1 MTATAREFQRLYHE
15 LRDQTLGRTRWLGRT
30 VVKSPTDLMIL
41 QEIIAETRPELIIET
56 GVLAG
61 GTTYFLATLLDLLEI
76 DGRVIGVDV
85 DLSQA
90 SGPHAKHPRIELIEG
105 SSTDPEIVER
115 LRALAAGKRVMVD
128 LDADHHAAH
137 VIAELDALAPLVSPG
152 CYLVVEDTWMG
163 RSVRPEEAPG
173 PADALD
179 QWLERGQP
187 FEIDRWRERL
197 LLTSNAGGYLRRV
210 PENDPGPGGPPR
222 LDSFFVPE
230 LESAEQARA
239 SGAGPEAMTPEQI
252 ARDRHQREFDELR
265 RYCDSLEAELAEL
278 GRPRSPSGL
287 R

>member
-30 VVKSPTDLMIL
+30 VVKSPTDLIIL
-41 QEIIAETRPELIIET
+41 QEIVAETRPELIIET

-61 GTTYFLATLLDLLEI
+61 GTTVYLATLMDLLEI
-76 DGRVIGVDV
+76 DGRVVGIDI
-85 DLSQA
+85 DLSLA
-90 SGPHAKHPRIELIEG
+90 AGPHAEHPRIELIEG
-105 SSTDPEIVER
+105 SSTDPEIVAR
-115 LRALAAGKRVMVD
+115 LRKMAAGKRVMVD
-128 LDADHHAAH
+128 LDADHHAPH
-137 VIAELDALAPLVSPG
+137 VVAELEALAPLVSPG

-179 QWLERGQP
+179 QWLASGQP

-197 LLTSNAGGYLRRV
+197 LLTSNAGGYLRRLA
-210 PENDPGPGGPPR
+210 EDDPGPGGPPR
-222 LDSFFVPE
+222 LDEFFVPE
-230 LESAEQARA
+230 LESAEEAEEQGVGPDAMTSEQLARA
-239 SGAGPEAMTPEQI
+239 
-252 ARDRHQREFDELR
+252 RHQREFDELR